1 MSYYVIGDDKGFE
14 QAYTKQQVDTQI
26 TSVNN
31 QISTANSNISTLQN
45 DLNTTNTNVNAKQ
58 KKITSDHLP
67 FVNTEYKCHH
77 YFHQMVL
84 LFLM

>member
-58 KKITSDHLP
+58 KKITSGTAAPSGGSNGDI
-67 FVNTEYKCHH
+67 YIQ
-77 YFHQMVL
+77 Y
-84 LFLM
+84 